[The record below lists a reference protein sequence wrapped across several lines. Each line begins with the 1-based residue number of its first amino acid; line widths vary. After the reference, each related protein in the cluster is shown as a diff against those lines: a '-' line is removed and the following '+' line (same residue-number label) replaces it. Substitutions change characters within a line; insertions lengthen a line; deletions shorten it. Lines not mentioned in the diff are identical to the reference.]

1 MLFQALKNKNSLM
14 RFRTS
19 LMEVCNLETF
29 QKNLRV
35 KVIFITYKLRF
46 RNTYEWAPFAITNG
60 TNRNYADKRIL

>member
-29 QKNLRV
+29 QK
-35 KVIFITYKLRF
+35 KSK
-46 RNTYEWAPFAITNG
+46 G
-60 TNRNYADKRIL
+60 